1 MKKYSRNLKTSIYG
15 LTTLKRKRLKEY
27 GPNELEEE
35 RRLGKLALL
44 LDQLKSPLLF
54 VLYAAALIA
63 YLAGKLLDVIVII
76 AVITINIT
84 VGFIQGYKAEA
95 PSKP

>member
-1 MKKYSRNLKTSIYG
+1 
-15 LTTLKRKRLKEY
+15 
-27 GPNELEEE
+27 
-35 RRLGKLALL
+35 
-44 LDQLKSPLLF
+44 

-95 PSKP
+95 PSEP